1 MFVVHSTL
9 SEQSLQKNSECNSD
23 SDQPNLKVSMAYN
36 LRHDFPISS
45 VEPFVKD
52 IIRSVASLPRRQKQ
66 LVLVLMDLCAL
77 PLMMWL
83 AYAIRLARPN
93 VEVMSGLEAWYLY
106 VSILGVLIFALL
118 GIYSA
123 IVRSFNEDY
132 LLRISIGTFVQIVA
146 LYVIKKLDLAF
157 IPMSIPLMYGFMLF
171 SYMWWSRAVIR
182 YATIKTFAKKQTL
195 TRVAIYGAGLAGQQI
210 AAALNR
216 SDDYLPV
223 CFIDDKK
230 SLQGQSLSGL
240 KIYSPK
246 RAATKFGKFAIAE
259 VLLAMPSVGR
269 ARKKEI
275 IESFD
280 SADVKIMELPGVT
293 QLVDGQVQISDIH
306 EVDIIDLL
314 GRDPVP
320 PKPEL
325 LEKNIKDKVVMVTG
339 AGGSIGSELCRQI
352 VKHQPKMLVLFEMS
366 EFALYSID
374 RELQTSGIRVIPV
387 LGSVTNQTKL
397 ERIIAQYKV
406 QTVYHAAA
414 YKHVPLVEANP
425 FEGIYNTSIGTARSV
440 DAAVNQGV
448 ETFVLI
454 STDKAVRPTNVMGA
468 SKRMAELYCQGL
480 ASTNP
485 KTQISIVRFGN
496 VLGSSGS
503 VVPLFKKQIAQGGP
517 VTVTHPEVTR
527 YFMTIPEA
535 AQLVI
540 QAGAMGTGGDVFL
553 LDMGEPVKIVDLA
566 KQMIRLSG
574 FKTMDDKGNGDIE
587 IQFTG
592 LRPGEKLY
600 EELLIDQENV
610 EKTGHERILKSFE
623 KYSEYPEIYKVFNS
637 LSESVDH
644 SNFNQ
649 LTDILKKYVDGYRA
663 C

>member
-1 MFVVHSTL
+1 M
-9 SEQSLQKNSECNSD
+9 K
-23 SDQPNLKVSMAYN
+23 
-36 LRHDFPISS
+36 DF
-45 VEPFVKD
+45 
-52 IIRSVASLPRRQKQ
+52 IRSIASLPRRQKQ
-66 LVLVLMDLCAL
+66 VVLVTMDVCML

-93 VEVMSGLEAWYLY
+93 VTVMQGLEAWYIY
-106 VSILGVLIFALL
+106 VAIFGVSVFALL
-118 GIYSA
+118 GIYRA

-146 LYVIKKLDLAF
+146 LYAIKKLDVAF

-182 YATIKTFAKKQTL
+182 YATLKTFAKKQTRK
-195 TRVAIYGAGLAGQQI
+195 RVAIYGAGLAGQQI

-230 SLQGQSLSGL
+230 SLKGQSLSGL
-240 KIYSPK
+240 KIYSPEK
-246 RAATKFGKFAIAE
+246 AQKKLGKFGIEE

-269 ARKKEI
+269 TRKKEI
-275 IESFD
+275 IESFE
-280 SADVKIMELPGVT
+280 ATDVKIMELPGVT
-293 QLVDGQVQISDIH
+293 QLVDGKVKISDIR

-325 LEKNIKDKVVMVTG
+325 LEKNIKNKVVMVTG

-374 RELQTSGIRVIPV
+374 RELQASGIEVIPV
-387 LGSVTNQTKL
+387 LGSVTNQQKMD
-397 ERIIAQYKV
+397 RILQQYAV

-425 FEGIYNTSIGTARSV
+425 FEGVYNTSIGTQRSV
-440 DAAVNQGV
+440 DAAVAQGV

-553 LDMGEPVKIVDLA
+553 LDMGESVKIVDLA

-574 FKTMDDKGNGDIE
+574 FRPVDEHGIGDIE

-592 LRPGEKLY
+592 LRSGEKLY
-600 EELLIDQENV
+600 EELLIDV
-610 EKTGHERILKSFE
+610 EGVQKTEHERILRSFE
-623 KYSEYPEIYKVFNS
+623 RYRGYPETKNIFIKLKSVCKTPDKTVLKII
-637 LSESVDH
+637 LSSW
-644 SNFNQ
+644 
-649 LTDILKKYVDGYRA
+649 VDGYFENIS
-663 C
+663 